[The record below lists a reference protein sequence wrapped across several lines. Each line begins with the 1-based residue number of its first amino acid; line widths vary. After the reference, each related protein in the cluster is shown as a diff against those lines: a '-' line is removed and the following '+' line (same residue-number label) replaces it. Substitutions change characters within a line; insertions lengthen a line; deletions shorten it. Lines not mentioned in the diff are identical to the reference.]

1 MTQAFWG
8 KKEAVSAFTGCSAQ
22 GDVPVNTEEVSVIA
36 PKPRTPMGGQETR
49 RSERRRLD
57 PWEEPVLLTARC
69 RTRDP
74 QNGEMTDFCCL
85 SHTVQ
90 GPGSQQP

>member
-49 RSERRRLD
+49 
-57 PWEEPVLLTARC
+57 
-69 RTRDP
+69 
-74 QNGEMTDFCCL
+74 
-85 SHTVQ
+85 
-90 GPGSQQP
+90 